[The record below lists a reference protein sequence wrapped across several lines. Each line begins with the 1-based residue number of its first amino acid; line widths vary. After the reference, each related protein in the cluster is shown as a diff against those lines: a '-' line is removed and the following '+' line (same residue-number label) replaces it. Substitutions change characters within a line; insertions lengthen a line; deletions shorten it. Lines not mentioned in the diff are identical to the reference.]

1 MLISTAYPLFRMKYS
16 TILLLMLLT
25 ATSVFAQ
32 TKTATNATPADQQ
45 AIEKAVRTLFDSMR
59 AADTA
64 MACSVIAPNFRIVV
78 LVQNPTQQTGTRETS
93 AKQFLAQIAS
103 KPPQTLDER
112 YWNGQVQIDG
122 DLASFWCQYAFFN
135 NDKFSHCGTD
145 VFQLYRSP
153 QGWKI
158 VNLSYN
164 IRREGCYMKAIP
176 AK

>member
-1 MLISTAYPLFRMKYS
+1 MKLFVTLYLIV
-16 TILLLMLLT
+16 LT
-25 ATSVFAQ
+25 GSGLFAQ
-32 TKTATNATPADQQ
+32 TKTAVSPTLTDQQ
-45 AIEKAVRTLFDSMR
+45 AVEATVKTLFNSMR
-59 AADTA
+59 AADTV
-64 MACSVIAPNFRIVV
+64 MARSVIAPNFRIVV
-78 LVQNPTQQTGTRETS
+78 LVQNSDKQTSTRETS
-93 AKQFLAQIAS
+93 AKQFLAQITS

-112 YWNGQVQIDG
+112 YWAGQVQIDG

-135 NDKFSHCGTD
+135 NGKFSHCGTD

-164 IRREGCYMKAIP
+164 IRREGCDMKAIP

>member
-1 MLISTAYPLFRMKYS
+1 MKLFVTLYLIV
-16 TILLLMLLT
+16 LT
-25 ATSVFAQ
+25 ASGLFAQ
-32 TKTATNATPADQQ
+32 TKTAASPTPADQQ
-45 AIEKAVRTLFDSMR
+45 AVEATVKTLFNSML
-59 AADTA
+59 AADTV
-64 MACSVIAPNFRIVV
+64 MARSVIAPNFRVIV
-78 LVQNPTQQTGTRETS
+78 LVQNPDKQTSTRETS

-112 YWNGQVQIDG
+112 YWAGQVQIDG

-135 NDKFSHCGTD
+135 AGKFSHCGTD

-164 IRREGCYMKAIP
+164 IRKEGCDMKAIP
-176 AK
+176 

>member
-1 MLISTAYPLFRMKYS
+1 MLIPTTCSMFRVKPFATLLFF
-16 TILLLMLLT
+16 LLITTGL
-25 ATSVFAQ
+25 FAQ

-45 AIEKAVRTLFDSMR
+45 AIEKTVRTLFDSMR

-64 MACSVIAPNFRIVV
+64 MARSVIAPNFRIVV
-78 LVQNPTQQTGTRETS
+78 LVQNPAQQTGTRETTR
-93 AKQFLAQIAS
+93 KQFLHQIAS
-103 KPPQTLDER
+103 KSPQTLDER
-112 YWNGQVQIDG
+112 YWAGQVQIDG

-135 NDKFSHCGTD
+135 AGKFSHCGTD

-158 VNLSYN
+158 VNLAYN
-164 IRREGCYMKAIP
+164 IQREGCDMKAIP